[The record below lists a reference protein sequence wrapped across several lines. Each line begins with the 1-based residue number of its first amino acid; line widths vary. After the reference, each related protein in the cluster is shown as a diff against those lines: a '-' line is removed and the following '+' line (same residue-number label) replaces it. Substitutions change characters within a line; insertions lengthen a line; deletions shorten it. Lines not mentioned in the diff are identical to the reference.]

1 MFSGDL
7 QKNHVGGNNNT
18 AAAGGDVN
26 TTGDL
31 VDLLGGLSPRSSGI
45 GDPGSRGERH
55 IVLYL
60 FSAIIVRLEA
70 KLIKIKVDF

>member
-7 QKNHVGGNNNT
+7 QKNHVGSNNNT

-31 VDLLGGLSPRSSGI
+31 VDLLGGLSPKSSGI
-45 GDPGSRGERH
+45 GDPGSRGK
-55 IVLYL
+55 
-60 FSAIIVRLEA
+60 RL
-70 KLIKIKVDF
+70 

>member
-7 QKNHVGGNNNT
+7 QKNHVGSNNNT

-45 GDPGSRGERH
+45 GDPGSRGKRLCDKNIYEG
-55 IVLYL
+55 
-60 FSAIIVRLEA
+60 IILRLED
-70 KLIKIKVDF
+70 K